1 MKICNKGNK
10 GNVFE
15 WNEDYEKHCIDID
28 KIVYFK
34 NIDRRIEMT
43 ALDDGI
49 ERKHIF
55 YGKISDLIRWLEKNN
70 YRFVMIDRG
79 VIINMDYIESYEKH
93 EVKLCC
99 GEIFGISRARREY
112 VGKMVRRCM
121 KGNNNEKY

>member
-1 MKICNKGNK
+1 MKKCNKN
-10 GNVFE
+10 NVFE
-15 WNEDYEKHCIDID
+15 WNEDYEKHYIDIY

-43 ALDDGI
+43 VLDDEI
-49 ERKHIF
+49 EKKHIF

-112 VGKMVRRCM
+112 VGKMMRRCM

>member
-1 MKICNKGNK
+1 MKKCNKN
-10 GNVFE
+10 NVFE
-15 WNEDYEKHCIDID
+15 WNEDYEKHYIDIY

-43 ALDDGI
+43 VLDDEI
-49 ERKHIF
+49 EKKHIF